1 LGEHLIDSY
10 KQIFLKQ
17 IKAFE
22 WFSVRVE
29 EIEWEREVWSLPVHL
44 ALIIVKML
52 F

>member
-10 KQIFLKQ
+10 KQELLKQ
-17 IKAFE
+17 TEAFK

-29 EIEWEREVWSLPVHL
+29 DIEWEGEVWSLPIHL
-44 ALIIVKML
+44 ALIIVKIL